1 MLLGILNL
9 LLFGLSDD
17 LMGLLTKYNYHS
29 INRKLNGNSVGHY
42 YWFSTLHFRIHIWHI
57 ATTDTASFS
66 KLG

>member
-29 INRKLNGNSVGHY
+29 INRKLNGNDVGH
-42 YWFSTLHFRIHIWHI
+42 
-57 ATTDTASFS
+57 
-66 KLG
+66 